1 MIAETGHFALILLM
15 MLAFC
20 QAILFSPLGIFFR
33 RGSLQ
38 VQNTSNLQA
47 AGGTAVL
54 GTGEQPGFWR
64 NFSTS
69 LLHPGTVN
77 VSPNTSLPP
86 MPAWPL
92 PVLICLLALGAQAS
106 QIYSFITSD
115 FTLAM
120 VAKYSHSSTPLLY
133 RIAAAISPDCGA
145 TLLWVTLTAV
155 ATILFLIQNA
165 IFKKAENQQAIIAVM
180 GLIVALLAASVLID
194 GTPFARLAAPPLDGQ
209 GFDPQSQD
217 ILDLFYAPV
226 LYTGLSGLSVIFAAT
241 IAALPR
247 AALHRAWAEMLRPWT
262 ILSWTFL
269 GAAMAISAYRAYSQ
283 QSWGNWWYWDASENA
298 VLLPWLLAT
307 AFLHCLA
314 VLEKTEALKPW
325 TALLALSAFA
335 AGWFGTFLSRS
346 DLLGPLP
353 AALRSS
359 GDNAVLLIGFCVL
372 FAGAYYLFSRVATQL
387 HENADFTLV
396 SRESAMFINSVM
408 LAVAAAIVLI
418 GTVYPLFLRWLGGT
432 IITVGPPFFV
442 QALMPIT
449 LALLLLMGLSPTLR
463 WRVDGAASVGRRM
476 KLALILSII
485 VTLFVWMRHL
495 NAPSLPLLGIG
506 LAAWVVTAALG
517 DLWEKLWRHRDH
529 GESKYRNIQLL
540 GPRYLGMSLAHIGM
554 ALLIAGGSAS
564 SIWEEQSVLSAR
576 TGQSIEI
583 GPYNLQYEGVALLP
597 GENFAT
603 RKAKFIVYRNA
614 QPVTELYPEV
624 RYYPIRGVETKE
636 SAIWHGRDGD
646 LHVSIGDRAEDSGR
660 IVDVRFLPMMPWVW
674 AGMMLILLG
683 GVINALTRMILLFK
697 KNGVSAP

>member
-20 QAILFSPLGIFFR
+20 QAILFSPLGIVFR
-33 RGSLQ
+33 RGSLGLR
-38 VQNTSNLQA
+38 NTAHLQT
-47 AGGTAVL
+47 AGGVSSL
-54 GTGEQPGFWR
+54 DTGGQHGFWHH
-64 NFSTS
+64 FSSALLTPGAVRISPGAS
-69 LLHPGTVN
+69 L
-77 VSPNTSLPP
+77 SP
-86 MPAWPL
+86 MPLWPL

-106 QIYSFITSD
+106 QIYSFVTSD

-120 VAKYSHSSTPLLY
+120 VAQYSHSSTPLMY

-145 TLLWVTLTAV
+145 TLLWVTLTSSA
-155 ATILFLIQNA
+155 AILFLIQNA
-165 IFKKAENQQAIIAVM
+165 IFKKAENPQAIVSVM
-180 GLIVALLAASVLID
+180 GLVVGLLAASVLID

-217 ILDLFYAPV
+217 ILDLFYSPA
-226 LYTGLSGLSVIFAAT
+226 LYAGLSGLSVIFAAT

-262 ILSWTFL
+262 LISWTLL

-325 TALLALSAFA
+325 TALLALSAFG

-359 GDNAVLLIGFCVL
+359 GDNAVLLVGFCVL
-372 FAGAYYLFSRVATQL
+372 FAGAYYLFARVAGQL
-387 HENADFTLV
+387 RENADFTLV

-442 QALMPIT
+442 QALMPVT
-449 LALLLLMGLSPTLR
+449 LAMLLLMGLSPTLR

-485 VTLFVWMRHL
+485 VTLFVWMRHID
-495 NAPSLPLLGIG
+495 APSLPLLGIG

-583 GPYNLQYEGVALLP
+583 GPYNLQYEGVSLLP

-674 AGMMLILLG
+674 AGMLLILLG
-683 GVINALTRMILLFK
+683 GIINVLTRMILLFK

>member
-15 MLAFC
+15 TLAFC

-33 RGSLQ
+33 RGSLRL
-38 VQNTSNLQA
+38 NSAANLQTT
-47 AGGTAVL
+47 GGTASL
-54 GTGEQPGFWR
+54 GTREQPGFPH
-64 NFSTS
+64 NFLST
-69 LLHPGTVN
+69 LLHPGAIRITA
-77 VSPNTSLPP
+77 NTALPP
-86 MPAWPL
+86 MQGWPL

-106 QIYSFITSD
+106 QIYSFVTSD
-115 FTLAM
+115 FTLAI
-120 VAKYSHSSTPLLY
+120 VAEYSHSSTPVIY

-145 TLLWVTLTAV
+145 TLLWVTLTSV
-155 ATILFLIQNA
+155 ATILFLIQDA
-165 IFKKAENQQAIIAVM
+165 IFKKAENPQAIISIM
-180 GLIVALLAASVLID
+180 GLVVALLAASVLID

-217 ILDLFYAPV
+217 ILDLFYSPV
-226 LYTGLSGLSVIFAAT
+226 LYAGLSGLSVIFAAT

-262 ILSWTFL
+262 ILSWTLL

-325 TALLALSAFA
+325 TALLALSAFG

-372 FAGAYYLFSRVATQL
+372 FAGAYYLFARVAGQL
-387 HENADFTLV
+387 RENADFTLV

-408 LAVAAAIVLI
+408 LSIAAAIVMI

-442 QALMPIT
+442 QALMPVT
-449 LALLLLMGLSPTLR
+449 LAMLLLMGLSPTLR

-485 VTLFVWMRHL
+485 VTLFAWMRHI

-564 SIWEEQSVLSAR
+564 SIWEDQSVLSAR

-583 GPYNLQYEGVALLP
+583 GPYNLQYEGVSLLP

-646 LHVSIGDRAEDSGR
+646 LHISIGDRAEDSGR

-683 GVINALTRMILLFK
+683 GIINVLTRMILLFK